1 MDQDDQLRIA
11 FIVAIGG
18 AVVTALAGMFG
29 FHDGSVWRAPIVLE
43 HRVEAALRAEGLQGV
58 EVDMHGQKAV
68 LRGVVGNDEAIAA
81 AQRTALRAAGGGGA
95 WAGGVTQTDV
105 SGLSVGAIEAP
116 FAWKAWRDGSSVVLS
131 GAAPSE
137 VARAT
142 LSADATAL
150 FPNAITLDD
159 MHVAGGAPSSNW
171 TEVAQDALR
180 QLAQLS
186 NGEVRI
192 EDTSIVLVGRGS
204 AAASAAV
211 RARYET
217 PPALY
222 HARIDV
228 NVEE

>member
-18 AVVTALAGMFG
+18 AIVTALAGMFG

-43 HRVEAALRAEGLQGV
+43 HRVEAALTAEGLQGV

-68 LRGVVGNDEAIAA
+68 LRGVVPTAEAIAL
-81 AQRTALRAAGGGGA
+81 AQHTALRAAGGGGS

-105 SGLSVGAIEAP
+105 SNLIVGVIEQP

-137 VARAT
+137 MARAT

-159 MHVAGGAPSSNW
+159 MHVAGGAPTPNW
-171 TEVAQDALR
+171 TEIAQDALG
-180 QLAQLS
+180 QLAQLDS
-186 NGEVRI
+186 GEVRI
-192 EDTSIVLVGRGS
+192 EDAQIILAGRGS
-204 AAASAAV
+204 DVIRASVEAH
-211 RARYET
+211 YEN
-217 PPALY
+217 PPAPY
-222 HARIDV
+222 QVRIDV
-228 NVEE
+228 SVED